1 VAEGFKVAD
10 AYVDVVSEVDRDQLE
25 DSAATAGLGAGRVV
39 SRNMSTGFT
48 KSWARDSQGR
58 FRKAGDDSGQEFGD
72 GLGDGAGKKR
82 GVLRVIGGV
91 LAGGLIGGFGRAMA
105 GGASA
110 IGSSLPGM
118 LSNPYILGIVAAAG
132 AAMAPA
138 LAAGL
143 AGALIGGAGLGVIG
157 LGAFL
162 LREEPAVTK
171 AASRLAEKTQF
182 ILGRAAKPLVG
193 PFVQSLG
200 LIEKMVRRLEP
211 AFNAAFKAVGPAIV
225 PLTNGL
231 IALVENAMPGFLKL
245 IQASGPFLA
254 QLAPSLGLLGE
265 GLGEFFSVIA
275 EAGPESLIFFKDLIV
290 WVTATIVWIGHLISW
305 TAKAY
310 TAVRGFFTSLPGW
323 AASAWSAVT
332 GFFAMI
338 GGKLEAL
345 GGWFAALPGK
355 FMGWLSAAGSAI
367 ATAGAA
373 VLNWF
378 AALPGR
384 VGSFLAALPGQVVT
398 AVVATV
404 DQMLYWV
411 GYGIGTTIKFF
422 MDLPGRARAAVSAL
436 WSAIQSAFFSARDGG
451 RNTVKALVDG
461 AVNFLISLPGR
472 ARSAVSSLWSSMTG
486 AFSSAKS
493 GATSLAG
500 QIVSGAIN
508 VLKSLPGK
516 AKSAVSGLK
525 SSILSA
531 ASGAA
536 SWLYGVG
543 QDIIRGMINGIK
555 SMVGAAVSA
564 VKNAVGS
571 VVSGAKDALGI
582 GSPSKVFRDAV
593 GRWLLPG
600 AVEGVKRTAGSAK
613 RRISGIVRGLTPTPD
628 QGYGGPGY
636 GRGWGG
642 DSPRGGDTPP
652 MIYIGSITLDASK
665 MKSIQDVVETVNGIV
680 TTARSHRAATA
691 PAPGR

>member
-10 AYVDVVSEVDRDQLE
+10 AYVDVVSKVDRDQLE
-25 DSAATAGLGAGRVV
+25 DSAATAGLSAGRVV

-48 KSWARDSQGR
+48 RSWKRDSSGR
-58 FRKAGDDSGQEFGD
+58 FRKAGDDSGQELGD

-82 GVLRVIGGV
+82 GLLRVIGGV
-91 LAGGLIGGFGRAMA
+91 LGGGLIGGFGRALA
-105 GGASA
+105 GGARA
-110 IGSSLPGM
+110 VGSSLPSM
-118 LSNPYILGIVAAAG
+118 LSNPYVLGVVTAAG

-171 AASRLAEKTQF
+171 AASRLAGKTQF

-211 AFNAAFKAVGPAIV
+211 TFNQAFKAVGPAIV

-245 IQASGPFLA
+245 IEASGPFLTEF
-254 QLAPSLGLLGE
+254 APSLGLLGQ
-265 GLGEFFSVIA
+265 GLGDFFAIIA
-275 EAGPESLIFFKDLIV
+275 TAGPESTVFFKDLMGWISGSLV
-290 WVTATIVWIGHLISW
+290 MMATLIAVL
-305 TAKAY
+305 AKQY
-310 TAVRGFFTSLPGW
+310 SAVRSFFTSIPGW
-323 AASAWSAVT
+323 AASAWSAIT
-332 GFFAMI
+332 GFFSMI

-355 FMGWLSAAGSAI
+355 FMGWLSAAGSAVT
-367 ATAGAA
+367 TAGAA

-378 AALPGR
+378 ASLPGK
-384 VGSFLAALPGQVVT
+384 VGSFLAALPGRV
-398 AVVATV
+398 ASAIVATV

-411 GYGIGTTIKFF
+411 GYGIGATIKFF
-422 MDLPGRARAAVSAL
+422 MDLPGRARSAVSTL

-451 RNTVKALVDG
+451 KNAAKALVDG
-461 AVNFLISLPGR
+461 AISFITGLPGR
-472 ARSAVSSLWSSMTG
+472 ARSAVASLWGSMTG
-486 AFSSAKS
+486 AFSSARS
-493 GATSLAG
+493 GASSMAN

-508 VLKSLPGK
+508 VIKTLPGK
-516 AKSAVSGLK
+516 AKSAASGLR
-525 SSILSA
+525 SAILSA
-531 ASGAA
+531 GSGAI
-536 SWLYGVG
+536 SWLHGVG
-543 QDIIRGMINGIK
+543 RNIIQGMINGIK
-555 SMVGAAVSA
+555 SMVGAAISA

-571 VVSGAKDALGI
+571 VVKGAKDALGI
-582 GSPSKVFRDAV
+582 GSPSKVFRDQL

-600 AVEGVKRTAGSAK
+600 AVEGVKRSVPAAR
-613 RRISGIVRGLTPTPD
+613 RRIGQAIRGIVPGAGGGTTERG
-628 QGYGGPGY
+628 GY
-636 GRGWGG
+636 GRPW
-642 DSPRGGDTPP
+642 DPPRGGDAPP

-665 MKSIQDVVETVNGIV
+665 MKSIQDVVDTVNGIV